1 MLVDSNTL
9 ELDHEIKD
17 ILIKLQND
25 LFIVG
30 SDLANPD
37 MSDQKIRTTNE
48 MITFLEQKIDLLE
61 PQLEP
66 LTSFILPGG
75 TLLAS
80 IIHLSRTIAR
90 RAETHVIALSQN
102 EEINK
107 DAAIYLNRLSDL
119 MFIMARAINQRKN
132 ISDIVWKP

>member
-1 MLVDSNTL
+1 MTD
-9 ELDHEIKD
+9 K
-17 ILIKLQND
+17 
-25 LFIVG
+25 
-30 SDLANPD
+30 
-37 MSDQKIRTTNE
+37 KIRTTND

-80 IIHLSRTIAR
+80 IIHLSRTISR
-90 RAETHVIALSQN
+90 RAETHVVALSKN
-102 EEINK
+102 EKINR

-119 MFIMARAINQRKN
+119 MFVLARSINNRKK
-132 ISDIVWKP
+132 IPDIVWKP